1 MRKEVQL
8 TVVGTVFKPNKKKVL
23 VLNKCLEE
31 YYALVNWYLSF
42 NSTSKAFLHK
52 NGYEKAKQLFNLNTA
67 LIRTAKG

>member
-31 YYALVNWYLSF
+31 YYALVNWYLRLQF
-42 NSTSKAFLHK
+42 
-52 NGYEKAKQLFNLNTA
+52 Y
-67 LIRTAKG
+67 IKGFSAQEWL